1 MVRDY
6 NIEPRH
12 EHYGCMVD
20 LYGRSKLMKEAVKLI
35 ETIPFRPTVVFW
47 VGVLI
52 GGLVGYTVKSS
63 LLGDN
68 RKGSANA
75 RTYIHVLIWEKDT
88 LKEKKTELTLQIWAP
103 IKSKHSISLSHA
115 CLVLFQL
122 CFLNSVMGGMLL

>member
-35 ETIPFRPTVVFW
+35 ETIPFRPNVVFW

-75 RTYIHVLIWEKDT
+75 RT
-88 LKEKKTELTLQIWAP
+88 
-103 IKSKHSISLSHA
+103 
-115 CLVLFQL
+115 
-122 CFLNSVMGGMLL
+122 